1 MILFHP
7 SKIFVVGGKLP
18 WFLMM
23 LWKVTLPPRH
33 PAEGNTQ
40 HGEACGGSH
49 GYRLWLQSWSHR
61 EWEIITTVSSVSPRP
76 PPQPSTDTIKSWQK
90 ADIEHHLRH
99 YSVAWKDLVWNATL
113 ILHIQGCMHRVIVTM
128 QRCGHERMMGQEYT
142 KREQLHWKDERIG
155 CVSPIFQNFLWCG
168 VTLSYNKQGKNV
180 NKLKAKINEHLS
192 WIVYTWHNS
201 QGSALSFHFLIPETD
216 NEIFKCQD
224 TQKHPR
230 ILLKEE

>member
-1 MILFHP
+1 MIPFLP
-7 SKIFVVGGKLP
+7 SKIFVLGGKSP

-23 LWKVTLPPRH
+23 LWKVALPLRH

-40 HGEACGGSH
+40 HGEASEVPTAID
-49 GYRLWLQSWSHR
+49 YDSNPEVTENR
-61 EWEIITTVSSVSPRP
+61 EIITTVSSVSPRP

-90 ADIEHHLRH
+90 ADVERHLRH
-99 YSVAWKDLVWNATL
+99 YSVAWKDLVLNATL
-113 ILHIQGCMHRVIVTM
+113 ILHIQGCMHGVIVTM
-128 QRCGHERMMGQEYT
+128 QRCGHERMIGQEYT
-142 KREQLHWKDERIG
+142 KREPLHWKDERIG

-201 QGSALSFHFLIPETD
+201 QGSALSFHFLIPEAD